1 MKKRLYKR
9 AFMALACK
17 AFRYCSSY
25 SLDRKSCSRLSCIS
39 ASGQGLKFGICLMV
53 NMPSPCCEPST
64 VTPSISFTEA

>member
-1 MKKRLYKR
+1 MVYIKKTNKTEKTAKIYVPYEKRLYKR

-39 ASGQGLKFGICLMV
+39 ASG
-53 NMPSPCCEPST
+53 
-64 VTPSISFTEA
+64 